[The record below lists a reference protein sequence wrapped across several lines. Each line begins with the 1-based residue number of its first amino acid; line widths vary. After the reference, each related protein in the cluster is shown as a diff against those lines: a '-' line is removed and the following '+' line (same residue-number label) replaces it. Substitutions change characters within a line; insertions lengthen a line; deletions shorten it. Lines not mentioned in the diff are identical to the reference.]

1 MSFNKM
7 KIKTKILLSF
17 LMIVLIGVAA
27 LGLTVSNTMRISN
40 SAKEIAEKTSI
51 SNRLM
56 EIQHAFSAKSVAE
69 RDFLLTGD
77 PAFLE
82 LREGLEAEVDE
93 HLALA
98 VEAAAGHE
106 HELLQELRTQ
116 LQDEESFHEVE
127 ELFNENKREEAIL
140 LYARINYGASYS
152 EDFQPSTLPA
162 SHGEEPNGSSVEA
175 SHGEEPKGSALEASR
190 GEEPKV
196 SVVAASPGE
205 ESHDASTLDV
215 DDVISGI
222 LRDSDQRQRTS
233 VITSVIAAVLA
244 VAFALAAGLF
254 LSRKITGPILQ
265 LRDIANKVSLG
276 DLNFTDTV
284 NAQDEIG
291 ELSDSFERMVT
302 AIRFLVA
309 EGRETEEEK
318 AHATV

>member
-162 SHGEEPNGSSVEA
+162 SHG
-175 SHGEEPKGSALEASR
+175 
-190 GEEPKV
+190 
-196 SVVAASPGE
+196 
-205 ESHDASTLDV
+205 
-215 DDVISGI
+215 
-222 LRDSDQRQRTS
+222 
-233 VITSVIAAVLA
+233 
-244 VAFALAAGLF
+244 
-254 LSRKITGPILQ
+254 
-265 LRDIANKVSLG
+265 
-276 DLNFTDTV
+276 
-284 NAQDEIG
+284 
-291 ELSDSFERMVT
+291 
-302 AIRFLVA
+302 
-309 EGRETEEEK
+309 
-318 AHATV
+318 

>member
-98 VEAAAGHE
+98 IEAAAGHE

-162 SHGEEPNGSSVEA
+162 SHGEEPNGSAVEA
-175 SHGEEPKGSALEASR
+175 SH

-254 LSRKITGPILQ
+254 LSGKITGPILQ
-265 LRDIANKVSLG
+265 LRYIANKVSLG
-276 DLNFTDTV
+276 DLNFTNTV

>member
-82 LREGLEAEVDE
+82 LREGLEAEPDE

-98 VEAAAGHE
+98 VEAAGHE
-106 HELLQELRTQ
+106 HELLQESRTQ

-162 SHGEEPNGSSVEA
+162 SHGEEPNGSAVEA
-175 SHGEEPKGSALEASR
+175 SH
-190 GEEPKV
+190 
-196 SVVAASPGE
+196 GE

-233 VITSVIAAVLA
+233 VITSVVAAVLA

-276 DLNFTDTV
+276 DLNFTNTV

>member
-162 SHGEEPNGSSVEA
+162 SHGEEPNGSAVEA
-175 SHGEEPKGSALEASR
+175 SH

-276 DLNFTDTV
+276 DLNFTNTV

>member
-98 VEAAAGHE
+98 IEAAAGHE

-162 SHGEEPNGSSVEA
+162 SHGEEPNGSAVEA
-175 SHGEEPKGSALEASR
+175 SHGEES
-190 GEEPKV
+190 KV
-196 SVVAASPGE
+196 SVAAASPGE

>member
-56 EIQHAFSAKSVAE
+56 EIQNALSAKSVAE

-162 SHGEEPNGSSVEA
+162 SHDEEPNGSAVEA
-175 SHGEEPKGSALEASR
+175 SHGEES
-190 GEEPKV
+190 KV
-196 SVVAASPGE
+196 SVAAASPGE

-276 DLNFTDTV
+276 DLNFTNTV

>member
-106 HELLQELRTQ
+106 HELLQESRTQ

-162 SHGEEPNGSSVEA
+162 SHGEEPNGSAVEA
-175 SHGEEPKGSALEASR
+175 SHGEES
-190 GEEPKV
+190 KV
-196 SVVAASPGE
+196 SVAAASPGE

-215 DDVISGI
+215 DDVIGGI

-276 DLNFTDTV
+276 DLNFTNTV

>member
-1 MSFNKM
+1 
-7 KIKTKILLSF
+7 
-17 LMIVLIGVAA
+17 MI
-27 LGLTVSNTMRISN
+27 
-40 SAKEIAEKTSI
+40 
-51 SNRLM
+51 
-56 EIQHAFSAKSVAE
+56 Q
-69 RDFLLTGD
+69 
-77 PAFLE
+77 PFLE

-116 LQDEESFHEVE
+116 LQHEESFHEVE

-162 SHGEEPNGSSVEA
+162 SHGEEPNGSAVEA
-175 SHGEEPKGSALEASR
+175 SH

-233 VITSVIAAVLA
+233 VITSVVAAVLA

-276 DLNFTDTV
+276 DLNFTNTV

-309 EGRETEEEK
+309 EGRET
-318 AHATV
+318 TVKVNDIIIIAMMIADVFSP

>member
-152 EDFQPSTLPA
+152 ENFQPSTLPA
-162 SHGEEPNGSSVEA
+162 SHGEEPNGSAVEA
-175 SHGEEPKGSALEASR
+175 SHGEES
-190 GEEPKV
+190 KV
-196 SVVAASPGE
+196 SVAAASPGE

>member
-7 KIKTKILLSF
+7 KIKTKILRSF

-162 SHGEEPNGSSVEA
+162 SHGEEPNGSAVEA
-175 SHGEEPKGSALEASR
+175 SH

>member
-106 HELLQELRTQ
+106 HELLQESRTQ

-162 SHGEEPNGSSVEA
+162 SHGEEPNGSAVEA
-175 SHGEEPKGSALEASR
+175 SH

-276 DLNFTDTV
+276 DLNFTNTV

>member
-27 LGLTVSNTMRISN
+27 LGLTVSKTMRISN

-106 HELLQELRTQ
+106 HELLQESRTQ

-152 EDFQPSTLPA
+152 ENFQPSTLPA
-162 SHGEEPNGSSVEA
+162 SHGEEPNGSAVEA
-175 SHGEEPKGSALEASR
+175 SHGEES
-190 GEEPKV
+190 KV
-196 SVVAASPGE
+196 SVAAASPGE

-276 DLNFTDTV
+276 DLNFTNTV

>member
-7 KIKTKILLSF
+7 EIKTKILLSF

-116 LQDEESFHEVE
+116 LQNEESFHEVE

-152 EDFQPSTLPA
+152 ENFQPSTLPA
-162 SHGEEPNGSSVEA
+162 SHGEEPNGSAVEA
-175 SHGEEPKGSALEASR
+175 SHGEES
-190 GEEPKV
+190 KV
-196 SVVAASPGE
+196 SVAAASPGE

-276 DLNFTDTV
+276 DLNFTNTV
-284 NAQDEIG
+284 NAQNEIG

>member
-116 LQDEESFHEVE
+116 LQNEESFHEVE

-140 LYARINYGASYS
+140 LYVRINYGASYS

-162 SHGEEPNGSSVEA
+162 SLGEEPNGSAVEA
-175 SHGEEPKGSALEASR
+175 SHGEEH
-190 GEEPKV
+190 KV

-276 DLNFTDTV
+276 DLNFTNTV

>member
-106 HELLQELRTQ
+106 HELLHESRTQ

-162 SHGEEPNGSSVEA
+162 SHGEEPNGSAVEA
-175 SHGEEPKGSALEASR
+175 SH

-284 NAQDEIG
+284 NAQDKIG

>member
-82 LREGLEAEVDE
+82 LREGLEAEADE

-98 VEAAAGHE
+98 VEAAGHE
-106 HELLQELRTQ
+106 HELLQESRTQ

-152 EDFQPSTLPA
+152 ENFQPSTLPA
-162 SHGEEPNGSSVEA
+162 SHGEEPNGSAVEA
-175 SHGEEPKGSALEASR
+175 SH

-276 DLNFTDTV
+276 DLNFTNTV

>member
-82 LREGLEAEVDE
+82 LREGLEAEPDE

-98 VEAAAGHE
+98 VEAAGHE
-106 HELLQELRTQ
+106 HELLQESRTQ

-152 EDFQPSTLPA
+152 EDFQP
-162 SHGEEPNGSSVEA
+162 
-175 SHGEEPKGSALEASR
+175 
-190 GEEPKV
+190 
-196 SVVAASPGE
+196 
-205 ESHDASTLDV
+205 
-215 DDVISGI
+215 
-222 LRDSDQRQRTS
+222 
-233 VITSVIAAVLA
+233 
-244 VAFALAAGLF
+244 
-254 LSRKITGPILQ
+254 
-265 LRDIANKVSLG
+265 
-276 DLNFTDTV
+276 
-284 NAQDEIG
+284 
-291 ELSDSFERMVT
+291 
-302 AIRFLVA
+302 
-309 EGRETEEEK
+309 
-318 AHATV
+318 

>member
-106 HELLQELRTQ
+106 HELLQESRTQ

-162 SHGEEPNGSSVEA
+162 SHGEEPNGSAVEA
-175 SHGEEPKGSALEASR
+175 SHGEES
-190 GEEPKV
+190 KV

-276 DLNFTDTV
+276 DLNFTNTV

>member
-162 SHGEEPNGSSVEA
+162 SHGEEPNGSAVEA
-175 SHGEEPKGSALEASR
+175 SH

>member
-82 LREGLEAEVDE
+82 LREVLEAEPDE

-98 VEAAAGHE
+98 VEAAGHE
-106 HELLQELRTQ
+106 HELLQESRTQ

-152 EDFQPSTLPA
+152 ENFQPSTLPA
-162 SHGEEPNGSSVEA
+162 SHGEEPNGSAVEA
-175 SHGEEPKGSALEASR
+175 SHGEES
-190 GEEPKV
+190 KV
-196 SVVAASPGE
+196 SVAAASPGE

-233 VITSVIAAVLA
+233 VITNVVAAVLA

>member
-40 SAKEIAEKTSI
+40 SAKEIAEKASI

-69 RDFLLTGD
+69 MDFLLTGD

-162 SHGEEPNGSSVEA
+162 PHGEES
-175 SHGEEPKGSALEASR
+175 
-190 GEEPKV
+190 KV
-196 SVVAASPGE
+196 SVAAASPGE

-233 VITSVIAAVLA
+233 VITSVVAAVLA

-276 DLNFTDTV
+276 DLNFTNTV

-291 ELSDSFERMVT
+291 ELSDSYERMVT
-302 AIRFLVA
+302 AIRFLVT

>member
-98 VEAAAGHE
+98 IEAAAGHE

-162 SHGEEPNGSSVEA
+162 SHGEEPNGSAVEA
-175 SHGEEPKGSALEASR
+175 SH

-276 DLNFTDTV
+276 DLNFTNTV

>member
-106 HELLQELRTQ
+106 HELLQESRTQ
-116 LQDEESFHEVE
+116 LQDEKSFHEVE

-162 SHGEEPNGSSVEA
+162 SHGEEPNGSAVEA
-175 SHGEEPKGSALEASR
+175 SH

-276 DLNFTDTV
+276 DLNFTNTV

>member
-17 LMIVLIGVAA
+17 LMIVLISVAA

-162 SHGEEPNGSSVEA
+162 SHGEEPNGSAVEA
-175 SHGEEPKGSALEASR
+175 SH

-276 DLNFTDTV
+276 DLNFTNTV

>member
-162 SHGEEPNGSSVEA
+162 SHGEEPNGSAVEA
-175 SHGEEPKGSALEASR
+175 SHGEES
-190 GEEPKV
+190 KV
-196 SVVAASPGE
+196 SVAAASPGE

-276 DLNFTDTV
+276 DLNFTNTV

>member
-82 LREGLEAEVDE
+82 LREGLEAEPDE

-98 VEAAAGHE
+98 VEAAGHE

-162 SHGEEPNGSSVEA
+162 SHGEEPNGSAVEA
-175 SHGEEPKGSALEASR
+175 SH

-276 DLNFTDTV
+276 DLNFTNTV

>member
-162 SHGEEPNGSSVEA
+162 SHGEEPNGSAVEA
-175 SHGEEPKGSALEASR
+175 SHD
-190 GEEPKV
+190 EEPKV

>member
-162 SHGEEPNGSSVEA
+162 SHGEEPNGSAVEA
-175 SHGEEPKGSALEASR
+175 SHGEEPKVA
-190 GEEPKV
+190 
-196 SVVAASPGE
+196 VVAASPGE

>member
-56 EIQHAFSAKSVAE
+56 KIQHAFSAKSVAE

-162 SHGEEPNGSSVEA
+162 SHGEEPNGSAVEA
-175 SHGEEPKGSALEASR
+175 SH

-276 DLNFTDTV
+276 DLNFTNTV

>member
-98 VEAAAGHE
+98 VEAAGHE
-106 HELLQELRTQ
+106 HELLQESRTQ

-162 SHGEEPNGSSVEA
+162 SHGEEPNGSAVEA
-175 SHGEEPKGSALEASR
+175 SHGEES
-190 GEEPKV
+190 KV
-196 SVVAASPGE
+196 SVAAASPGE

-276 DLNFTDTV
+276 DLNFTNTV

>member
-56 EIQHAFSAKSVAE
+56 EIQHVFSAKSVAE
-69 RDFLLTGD
+69 RDSLLTGD

-82 LREGLEAEVDE
+82 LREGLEAEIDE

-106 HELLQELRTQ
+106 HELLQESRTQ

-152 EDFQPSTLPA
+152 ENFQPSTLPA
-162 SHGEEPNGSSVEA
+162 SHGEEPNGSAVEA
-175 SHGEEPKGSALEASR
+175 SHGEES
-190 GEEPKV
+190 KV

-205 ESHDASTLDV
+205 ESHDAATLDV

-276 DLNFTDTV
+276 DLNFTNTV

>member
-1 MSFNKM
+1 MW
-7 KIKTKILLSF
+7 TL
-17 LMIVLIGVAA
+17 GVTR
-27 LGLTVSNTMRISN
+27 GFGSR
-40 SAKEIAEKTSI
+40 
-51 SNRLM
+51 R
-56 EIQHAFSAKSVAE
+56 HYCFC
-69 RDFLLTGD
+69 D

-93 HLALA
+93 HLTLA

-162 SHGEEPNGSSVEA
+162 SHGEEPNGSAVEA
-175 SHGEEPKGSALEASR
+175 SHGEES
-190 GEEPKV
+190 KV
-196 SVVAASPGE
+196 SVAAASPGE

-244 VAFALAAGLF
+244 SSTCSAISSIFHSSVVHCMHCSHSA
-254 LSRKITGPILQ
+254 RPRP
-265 LRDIANKVSLG
+265 LR
-276 DLNFTDTV
+276 
-284 NAQDEIG
+284 
-291 ELSDSFERMVT
+291 R
-302 AIRFLVA
+302 
-309 EGRETEEEK
+309 
-318 AHATV
+318 

>member
-98 VEAAAGHE
+98 VEAAGHE
-106 HELLQELRTQ
+106 HELLQESRTQ

-162 SHGEEPNGSSVEA
+162 SHGEEPNGSAVEA
-175 SHGEEPKGSALEASR
+175 SH

>member
-82 LREGLEAEVDE
+82 LREGLEAEPDE

-152 EDFQPSTLPA
+152 ENFQPSTLPA
-162 SHGEEPNGSSVEA
+162 SHGEEPSGSAVEA
-175 SHGEEPKGSALEASR
+175 SHGEES
-190 GEEPKV
+190 KV
-196 SVVAASPGE
+196 SVAAASPGE

-276 DLNFTDTV
+276 DLNFTNTV

>member
-162 SHGEEPNGSSVEA
+162 SHGEEPNGSAVEA
-175 SHGEEPKGSALEASR
+175 SHGEES
-190 GEEPKV
+190 KV
-196 SVVAASPGE
+196 SVAAASPGE

-215 DDVISGI
+215 DDVIGGI

-276 DLNFTDTV
+276 DLNFTNTV

>member
-82 LREGLEAEVDE
+82 LREGLEAEPDE

-98 VEAAAGHE
+98 VEAAGHE

-162 SHGEEPNGSSVEA
+162 SHGEEPNGSAVEA
-175 SHGEEPKGSALEASR
+175 SH

-276 DLNFTDTV
+276 DLNITNTV

>member
-162 SHGEEPNGSSVEA
+162 SHGEEPNGAAVEA
-175 SHGEEPKGSALEASR
+175 SHGEES
-190 GEEPKV
+190 KV

-205 ESHDASTLDV
+205 EYHDASTLDG

-276 DLNFTDTV
+276 DLNFTNTV